1 MSESNQQAE
10 RPGVF
15 RVAVVSP
22 KGGVG
27 KTTLTANLA
36 DALGRAGYQTLAVD
50 LDPQNA
56 LQFHLSRDAVDA
68 NGLAVAS
75 LARKPWS
82 GAVRAGHGKVHV
94 LPFGFLADRHRML
107 LESRLAP
114 PRNPAQWLDNG
125 LNSLRD
131 TIGEPDVV
139 LVDTPPGPSVYQQ
152 AATGV
157 ADLILVVT
165 LADAASFITVPGI
178 DRLLR
183 SDTHRPL
190 PDRQRTFFVI
200 NRLNTARVLGRDVRK
215 RLQQRLGQRL
225 VPASVHFDAAAE
237 EALAAQSTAV
247 RYAPKSRA
255 AHDFAGLAQWL
266 LRMSQ

>member
-1 MSESNQQAE
+1 MTESSNANGQS
-10 RPGVF
+10 GVF

-27 KTTLTANLA
+27 KTTVTANLA
-36 DALGRAGYQTLAVD
+36 DALGRAGYRTLAVD

-56 LQFHLSRDAVDA
+56 LQFHLSREPVDA

-75 LARKPWS
+75 LGRKPWA
-82 GAVRAGHGKVHV
+82 GVARKGHGDVQV
-94 LPFGFLADRHRML
+94 LPFGFLADRHRAL

-114 PRNPAQWLDNG
+114 PRNPAQWLENG
-125 LNSLRD
+125 LNSVGAALGD
-131 TIGEPDVV
+131 LDIV

-152 AATGV
+152 AAMGV

-190 PDRQRTFFVI
+190 RDQQNTFFVI

-225 VPASVHFDAAAE
+225 APGAIHFDAAAE
-237 EALAAQSTAV
+237 EALAAQSTVV
-247 RYAPKSRA
+247 RYAPRSRA

-266 LRMSQ
+266 LRMAR